1 MHNAVHCLYF
11 GVLLFA
17 YVFCVLPLHDSG
29 IPIEYNM
36 AFYLNIALLTASLL
50 LENVVPCG
58 VAKRLLEWLLYYE
71 IVAPIALLYTLALH
85 THVKPWYIACFFF
98 AYLCLPGLYLAKI
111 TFDNL
116 CSFLSDS
123 SDVSD
128 MHENETIVCSAAK
141 SADAGNTEYALT

>member
-1 MHNAVHCLYF
+1 MHNVLHCVYF
-11 GVLLFA
+11 AVLLFA
-17 YVFCVLPLHDSG
+17 YVFCVLPLHNSG

-36 AFYLNIALLTASLL
+36 AFYLNIALLTTSIL
-50 LENVVPCG
+50 LENLVPQG

-85 THVKPWYIACFFF
+85 THVKPWYTMYFFF

-111 TFDNL
+111 THDSL
-116 CSFLSDS
+116 CSFLRDT

-128 MHENETIVCSAAK
+128 MHENEAIGYTAAK
-141 SADAGNTEYALT
+141 FAEAGNTQYGHE